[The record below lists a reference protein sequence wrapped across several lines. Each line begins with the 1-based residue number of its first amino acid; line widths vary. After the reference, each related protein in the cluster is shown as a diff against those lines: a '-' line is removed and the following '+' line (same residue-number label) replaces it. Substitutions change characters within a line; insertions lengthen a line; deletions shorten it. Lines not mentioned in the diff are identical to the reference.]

1 MTTNTQDFRL
11 AATGYFCEDCLT
23 KDPDVYKDK
32 TTLDYSEAKEE
43 ETECYYCKNSGI
55 TRNAEVLLQG
65 YPACRE
71 CRRRKNVVNFVAK
84 TDSNQKVLVT
94 QIAAAKDLTPSSSQG
109 AHHKHTDSAPF
120 MKPGT
125 LDPRMGPQERMAF
138 RNTKMNMQRSH
149 NPHMSMALP
158 SGMGIGALYGGNQS
172 IRQSSKLYCE
182 EGFI

>member
-1 MTTNTQDFRL
+1 MTTATQDFKL
-11 AATGYFCEDCLT
+11 AVTGYFCEDCLT

-94 QIAAAKDLTPSSSQG
+94 QIAAAKDLTPSSSKG
-109 AHHKHTDSAPF
+109 ANHKHTDSAPF
-120 MKPGT
+120 
-125 LDPRMGPQERMAF
+125 DPRMGPQER
-138 RNTKMNMQRSH
+138 TKTIWKNQPNMQRTH

-158 SGMGIGALYGGNQS
+158 SGMGIGALYGSNQVV
-172 IRQSSKLYCE
+172 RQSSKLYFCLK
-182 EGFI
+182 IY